1 MRILWI
7 SHTLFS
13 QEKELSSGVWQKS
26 LASEM
31 LNIPN
36 VLLGNIAP
44 NRRTNKIEYSMFHS
58 IDQWAIP
65 TSEKANYAKHFLDI
79 LEKFKPDVIHVWGTE
94 NFMKLTPFKCQ
105 NKVPTILFMQ
115 GVLGSIA
122 PLLLKSL
129 SFKEAFQTI
138 GIRELITRNNVFKLQ
153 KSFEEEGIVETK
165 MISSTKYIAVQSTW
179 TKSQITH
186 INPNAH
192 YFKVNR
198 ALREEFVSSK
208 KWSEFQHEQPII
220 YTASIGFPLK
230 GTDILLKAL
239 AIVKQKFPKVQL
251 RIAGAVGRKDFLAE
265 GYIRHL
271 MKLIKKHDL
280 SSNIQWLG
288 AIDANEIIKNLQES
302 SVFVNPSII
311 ESYSLVLA
319 EAMAVGT
326 PAVVSYAGA
335 MPELAEPNKEALFF
349 TPMDYKNCAYQILV
363 LLNNSTLAF
372 ELSNN
377 AIEKTKKRNQGL
389 SLRDSHMKI
398 YEEVL
403 TLSKNEGRL

>member
-1 MRILWI
+1 MKVLWI
-7 SHTLFS
+7 SAYQFDYS
-13 QEKELSSGVWQKS
+13 QKKSSGVWQES
-26 LASEM
+26 LATEM
-31 LNIPN
+31 LHNPNIK
-36 VLLGNIAP
+36 LGNVAP
-44 NRRTNKIEYSMFHS
+44 NRSTDKMEFSKFHTIE
-58 IDQWAIP
+58 QWAIP
-65 TSEKANYAKHFLDI
+65 TSDKKNYAKYYSEI
-79 LEKFKPDVIHVWGTE
+79 IEKFQPDVVHVWGTE
-94 NFMKLTPFKCQ
+94 NFLKLIPFKCQ
-105 NKVPTILFMQ
+105 TKIPTILFMQ

-129 SFKEAFQTI
+129 SFNEALQTI
-138 GIRELITRNNVFKLQ
+138 GIRELIFRNNVFKLQ
-153 KSFEEEGIVETK
+153 KSFEEEGFLETEMIASTNYIV
-165 MISSTKYIAVQSTW
+165 VQSTW
-179 TKSQITH
+179 TKSQIAH

-198 ALREEFVSSK
+198 ALREEFVTSK
-208 KWSEFQHEQPII
+208 KWSNFQHAQPII

-239 AIVKQKFPKVQL
+239 AIVKQKFPQVQL

-271 MKLIKKHDL
+271 MKLIRKYDL
-280 SSNIQWLG
+280 SSNISWLG
-288 AIDANEIIKNLQES
+288 PIDANEIIKNLQEA
-302 SVFVNPSII
+302 SVFVNSSVI

-349 TPMDYKNCAYQILV
+349 TPMDYKNCAYQILT
-363 LLNNSTLAF
+363 LLNNPTLAL

-377 AIEKTKKRNQGL
+377 AIEKTNKRNQGMGL
-389 SLRDSHMKI
+389 SDTHIKI
-398 YEEVL
+398 YQEVL
-403 TLSKNEGRL
+403 LLTKNAG